1 MELIHADH
9 NRTEVQSIVEVKI
22 WDLVSGLSHEYKAN
36 NWQLSVPKEVWTQI
50 PIVKGNYLYEPG
62 TEWGGRVEGVKS
74 QTEEIILTGPTWRG
88 LLSRKVISP
97 PAGQAYKV
105 ITSMDANAAIAELI
119 SNSFGELV
127 KVKSEIAGVN
137 VSGQFRYANLLG
149 AIHTMLNQYGLRL
162 SVEYFDRTVWL
173 SAEPIQDLSDESEL
187 SQDYSVDIDAE
198 ENEAEAY
205 NHVIALGQGELV
217 SREVIELY
225 RNESGTIT
233 STPLPAG
240 IEDKQVVLDFPNAE
254 STEELIKSATEK
266 LIAHTPIKKIGLR
279 ISEDLELNLGDLVGG
294 RDYVTG
300 LAIVQPV
307 TQIIRRVDAS
317 GDKVEYKIGE

>member
-162 SVEYFDRTVWL
+162 SVEYF
-173 SAEPIQDLSDESEL
+173 
-187 SQDYSVDIDAE
+187 YSP
-198 ENEAEAY
+198 
-205 NHVIALGQGELV
+205 HWRG
-217 SREVIELY
+217 
-225 RNESGTIT
+225 
-233 STPLPAG
+233 
-240 IEDKQVVLDFPNAE
+240 
-254 STEELIKSATEK
+254 
-266 LIAHTPIKKIGLR
+266 
-279 ISEDLELNLGDLVGG
+279 
-294 RDYVTG
+294 
-300 LAIVQPV
+300 
-307 TQIIRRVDAS
+307 
-317 GDKVEYKIGE
+317 